1 MIEVDFKDR
10 IPTHA
15 GRVKLTPVS
24 GQPDTF
30 IIKRADEPIEE
41 GTPLD
46 KATIDSIIKSRM
58 TGRYYLPTV
67 TSTILS
73 NQTGLTVNPIP
84 TNTWSYITTTSGR
97 ANSWTVTSSST
108 TGVSY
113 PWNVLDGNA
122 NTSWK
127 SVTGPTH
134 TWQISSGTPI
144 ALKKF
149 KVRFTEGNMAAELQA
164 SNDGIIWQHI
174 THLSSAGSLVD
185 YSVVNPTAYNHYR
198 VLFTASAL
206 SYAAELNEFIIT
218 EYDITTA
225 QNDYV
230 IEKFPETIT
239 DHQRFAIVTPD
250 TVNTSGVVKNTLNG
264 RNIDVVLQPNKRY
277 ELVSSWN
284 GNYYAREM

>member
-1 MIEVDFKDR
+1 
-10 IPTHA
+10 
-15 GRVKLTPVS
+15 
-24 GQPDTF
+24 
-30 IIKRADEPIEE
+30 
-41 GTPLD
+41 
-46 KATIDSIIKSRM
+46 
-58 TGRYYLPTV
+58 
-67 TSTILS
+67 
-73 NQTGLTVNPIP
+73 
-84 TNTWSYITTTSGR
+84 
-97 ANSWTVTSSST
+97 
-108 TGVSY
+108 
-113 PWNVLDGNA
+113 
-122 NTSWK
+122 
-127 SVTGPTH
+127 
-134 TWQISSGTPI
+134 
-144 ALKKF
+144 
-149 KVRFTEGNMAAELQA
+149 MAAELQA

-174 THLSSAGSLVD
+174 THLSNAGSLVD